1 MSRTDE
7 IGASGPATAK
17 DPAAAGVSSPPPAD
31 AASVSPALRD
41 ETKLGAGLDGEGPPP
56 FRIHGDG
63 VDVVEIMRQIRERIK
78 EKKEKGIYTDEEIEE
93 LSELKIQTFAEAS
106 EIDSELLRRLLE
118 PNHGWNISSGYRIST
133 HRPGLKGKIIVF
145 LKKLVRP
152 FVRLYT
158 DHIVDRQAQLNLYM
172 VYLVHN
178 LTRELTRLQI
188 EHRKVDY
195 RCQVLQRD
203 LDWFKDRL
211 RALEDM
217 AVLRD
222 GAVPTGNGGV
232 PAPRS
237 D

>member
-1 MSRTDE
+1 MHDE
-7 IGASGPATAK
+7 PRPQEA
-17 DPAAAGVSSPPPAD
+17 
-31 AASVSPALRD
+31 
-41 ETKLGAGLDGEGPPP
+41 PP
-56 FRIHGDG
+56 FQIHGEG

-118 PNHGWNISSGYRIST
+118 PNHGWNIQSGYRIKT
-133 HRPGLKGKIIVF
+133 HRPGWKGKLIVW

-158 DHIVDRQAQLNLYM
+158 DHIVDRQAQLNLYL

-178 LTRELTRLQI
+178 LVKELTRLQI

-203 LDWFKDRL
+203 LDWYKDRL
-211 RALEDM
+211 RALEDL
-217 AVLRD
+217 AVLRED
-222 GAVPTGNGGV
+222 GSAGNGGT
-232 PAPRS
+232 PRS
-237 D
+237 